1 MYVGEGRFNQM
12 EGNVCMWGQ
21 GGLIKWKGM
30 YVYEGRFTQWEGN
43 VCMWGEV

>member
-1 MYVGEGRFNQM
+1 MYVCG
-12 EGNVCMWGQ
+12 GQ

-43 VCMWGEV
+43 VCMWGKV